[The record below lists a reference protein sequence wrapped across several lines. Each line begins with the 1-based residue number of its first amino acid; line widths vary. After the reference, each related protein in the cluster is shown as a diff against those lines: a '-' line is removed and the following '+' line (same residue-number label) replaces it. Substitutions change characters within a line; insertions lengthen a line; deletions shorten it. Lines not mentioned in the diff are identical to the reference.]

1 MKYIVVEVTHKTI
14 VRELPFIFPESFVHK
29 SMYQMV
35 EREYLFDHKADS
47 VRCVAAGFI
56 SSLGVAPAG
65 GCYGKSESLEIAS
78 RGEEDDNIIPML
90 DYTHGIRL

>member
-1 MKYIVVEVTHKTI
+1 MKYIVVEVSTAGI
-14 VRELPFIFPESFVHK
+14 IRELPFIFPESFVHK
-29 SMYQMV
+29 SMYKMV

-56 SSLGVAPAG
+56 SSVAVAPAG
-65 GCYGKSESLEIAS
+65 GCHGKSESLEIAS

>member
-56 SSLGVAPAG
+56 RSLAVAPAG
-65 GCYGKSESLEIAS
+65 GCYGKSESLGIAS
-78 RGEEDDNIIPML
+78 RGEEDDDIIPML
-90 DYTHGIRL
+90 DYTHGIKL

>member
-1 MKYIVVEVTHKTI
+1 MKYIVVEVTTKTI

-47 VRCVAAGFI
+47 IRCVDAGFI
-56 SSLGVAPAG
+56 SSLGVAPTG
-65 GCYGKSESLEIAS
+65 GCYGKSESLGISS
-78 RGEEDDNIIPML
+78 RGEEDDQIIPML